1 MRAETV
7 VVVALDRAG
16 RSVIRQLRCE
26 PPLLV
31 RESRND
37 AGELVLLMVN
47 GAAGPLGGDCLSLV
61 VEIGDGARAVVRSV
75 GASMAQPSPHG
86 TASSL
91 TTRVVVGAGGSL
103 DWRPESVVSVRG
115 SDHRSSLHLACD
127 DDATVELTETISLGR
142 NGEDPGRLALHQRV
156 VHAGRPVLDHE
167 TVFGVGAL
175 ATPGAHG
182 SFRAIRSTISIGPS
196 VPTSPSST
204 VASDRLSATYPL
216 ALGCALSVTTATSP
230 LLL

>member
-7 VVVALDRAG
+7 VVVALDSAG

-26 PPLLV
+26 PPLLF

-156 VHAGRPVLDHE
+156 IH
-167 TVFGVGAL
+167 AL

-182 SFRAIRSTISIGPS
+182 LFRAIRSTISIGSS
-196 VPTSPSST
+196 VPTAPSSM
-204 VASDRLSATYPL
+204 VASDRLSAIYPL
-216 ALGCALSVTTATSP
+216 ALGCALSVTTANSP
-230 LLL
+230 LRL